1 MYSVLAAMGLLDH
14 GIKSPL
20 GEPQHFTQKNVT
32 KQDYKLS
39 QWVWTKVLV
48 SKASQKWSLPVPQST
63 APTPSPHPHSYSPKI
78 SGWSRYTK
86 SHQMILFLIRTL
98 HLTYRRRTLE
108 PACTQAGC
116 RRTTQSCFTAH
127 RWPRRI
133 REEVTLFSSPQCHMP
148 AVSTCTTPSYLFQK
162 CTLPNN

>member
-48 SKASQKWSLPVPQST
+48 SQKWRLTDPFGKRSSVQ
-63 APTPSPHPHSYSPKI
+63 I
-78 SGWSRYTK
+78 TK
-86 SHQMILFLIRTL
+86 AFDRCLAFLN
-98 HLTYRRRTLE
+98 
-108 PACTQAGC
+108 C
-116 RRTTQSCFTAH
+116 
-127 RWPRRI
+127 
-133 REEVTLFSSPQCHMP
+133 
-148 AVSTCTTPSYLFQK
+148 K
-162 CTLPNN
+162 PNNSHRFCQA

>member
-48 SKASQKWSLPVPQST
+48 SQKWSLPVPQST
-63 APTPSPHPHSYSPKI
+63 APTPSPHGINAMYCARGI
-78 SGWSRYTK
+78 LDVRLVLSRV
-86 SHQMILFLIRTL
+86 F
-98 HLTYRRRTLE
+98 
-108 PACTQAGC
+108 
-116 RRTTQSCFTAH
+116 
-127 RWPRRI
+127 
-133 REEVTLFSSPQCHMP
+133 
-148 AVSTCTTPSYLFQK
+148 
-162 CTLPNN
+162 